1 MNITPEFRTSREWKK
16 FKRAINH
23 PAAMELYV
31 NVCCELEGITR
42 KTKKDEGYLGTTDA
56 EDIALMCGA
65 EDYDDIDPEKLV
77 ECLLSS
83 GLMVEE
89 EGKYRMLSWEVQNA
103 NLIKNRQNGRKGGR
117 PASKAE
123 PCSATVD
130 NIPDFGTTA
139 PADMDITDCPF

>member
-42 KTKKDEGYLGTTDA
+42 KTKVDEGYLGTTEA

-65 EDYDDIDPEKLV
+65 EAYDEISPEELPQSTSASDP
-77 ECLLSS
+77 
-83 GLMVEE
+83 
-89 EGKYRMLSWEVQNA
+89 
-103 NLIKNRQNGRKGGR
+103 
-117 PASKAE
+117 
-123 PCSATVD
+123 
-130 NIPDFGTTA
+130 
-139 PADMDITDCPF
+139 

>member
-42 KTKKDEGYLGTTDA
+42 KTKVDEGYLGTTEA

-65 EDYDDIDPEKLV
+65 EAYDEISPE
-77 ECLLSS
+77 ELLKCFLLS

-89 EGKYRMLSWEVQNA
+89 ERNYRMVSWEAQNA
-103 NLIKNRQNGRKGGR
+103 NLIKNRRNGRKGGR
-117 PASKAE
+117 RSSKDNDSVGAQK
-123 PCSATVD
+123 SGSKKLVD
-130 NIPDFGTTA
+130 DE
-139 PADMDITDCPF
+139 DEVPF